1 MDILEI
7 RLGYNVFQFVLLSFV
22 RYGLF
27 KDALRVP
34 FRWAPVLVALVSGT
48 FTAAWYFW
56 WQDIFPFQIYRFV
69 ALVLVFLLSCVLI
82 KANFAK
88 HALSYITT
96 FTFTV
101 VMDTLSL
108 YVPVLFPNTGIPN
121 LDTLVLFVLLL
132 LTLYPMYRLVGW
144 ITEKL
149 SSIHNDR
156 IWVYLYLC
164 GFSVVLLCLTTT
176 AQNQPNV
183 QLLLSRVFLFL
194 AMVGVY
200 GAALWIQKAMQDAT
214 DTKTALDLAN
224 SQVAL
229 QQRYYDNLISQ
240 MEEIRHIRHDLRHH
254 RAALSA
260 IIKSGNT
267 QAAEEY
273 IKSWNVL
280 DESTPVTGNLV
291 ADSLLSYY
299 CALAKELDFTM
310 ETELSLPRLPAI
322 SDPDLCVLIG
332 NLLSNAL
339 DAQEYLPVEQR
350 YVRICAKSDAHSFT
364 LAVDNRFD
372 GKLLQEED
380 RLLSRKKDIGHGIGI
395 SSVRAVCKKYGGVLQ
410 LEQDGDLFMAGIV
423 IGL

>member
-7 RLGYNVFQFVLLSFV
+7 RLGYNVFQFILLSFV

-27 KDALRVP
+27 KDALRIP
-34 FRWAPVLVALVSGT
+34 FPLAPVLVALVCGS
-48 FTAAWYFW
+48 FTAAWYFL
-56 WQDIFPFQIYRFV
+56 WQDIFPFQVYRFV
-69 ALVLVFLLSCVLI
+69 VLVLVFALSCVLI
-82 KANFAK
+82 KAHFSK

-101 VMDTLSL
+101 VLDTLSL
-108 YVPVLFPNTGIPN
+108 YAPVLFPNTGIPN
-121 LDTLVLFVLLL
+121 LDTLVLLVLLL

-144 ITEKL
+144 ITSKL

-156 IWVYLYLC
+156 IWNYLCLC

-176 AQNQPNV
+176 AQSQPNM
-183 QLLLSRVFLFL
+183 QLFLSRVFLFL
-194 AMVGVY
+194 AMAGVY
-200 GAALWIQKAMQDAT
+200 GAALWIQKGMQDAAET
-214 DTKTALDLAN
+214 EAALEIAN
-224 SQVAL
+224 AQVTI
-229 QQRYYDNLISQ
+229 QQNYYDNLVSQ

-254 RAALSA
+254 LAALSA
-260 IIKSGNT
+260 IIKNGDT

-273 IKSWNVL
+273 IKSWSVV

-291 ADSLLSYY
+291 ADSLLSYF
-299 CALAKELDFTM
+299 CALAKELGFTV
-310 ETELSLPRLPAI
+310 EAELSLTRLKAI

-332 NLLSNAL
+332 NLLSNAI
-339 DAQEYLPVEQR
+339 DAQVYLPTEQR
-350 YVRICAKSDAHSFT
+350 YVRICAKGDEHSFT

-372 GKLLQEED
+372 GTLLQSED
-380 RLLSRKKDIGHGIGI
+380 RLLSRKEEQGHGIGL

-410 LEQDGDLFMAGIV
+410 LEQSGDLFMAGVV